1 MLFLAS
7 FEQSLLMLPLVL
19 GIYLSYKILRTTDL
33 TVDGSFVLGA
43 GAYARCLSEGLNHSL
58 SLMLALLLG
67 FTAGCIVALIQRHNR
82 VNALVASIIMLFM
95 LYSINFQVMGRPNIS
110 LLAHDLLSHV
120 PPAYE
125 TLMKIVILCVMALLL
140 LFGLA
145 LLIKSRYGLLMR
157 AFGCNPTLLKKQGKQ
172 PERYRLL
179 TLGLSNALAALCGVM
194 TAQVNGYADINMGF
208 GMALTGIGAVV
219 IGQQLLLYLRKR
231 THFSVTYDLLGCLL
245 GIYLYFL
252 VMHLLL
258 KIHVDPINLKLFLG
272 VVLILSLRSAS
283 FVKRKNGHA

>member
-19 GIYLSYKILRTTDL
+19 GIYLSYRILNTTDL

-43 GAYARCLSEGLNHSL
+43 GTYARALSEGLGHSL
-58 SLMLALLLG
+58 SLTLALLFG
-67 FTAGCIVALIQRHNR
+67 FAAGSIVALIQRHNR

-110 LLAHDLLSHV
+110 LLAHDLLTHV
-120 PPAYE
+120 PPTYE
-125 TLMKIVILCVMALLL
+125 TPVKIIILCGLSLLL
-140 LFGLA
+140 LCGLMLLVKSRHG
-145 LLIKSRYGLLMR
+145 LLIR
-157 AFGCNPTLLKKQGKQ
+157 AFGCNPPLVKKYGKN
-172 PERYRLL
+172 PEYYRLL
-179 TLGLSNALAALCGVM
+179 TLGLSNALAAFCGVM

-219 IGQQLLLYLRKR
+219 IGQQLLLYLRRR
-231 THFSVTYDLLGCLL
+231 THFSVSYDLLGCFL
-245 GIYLYFL
+245 GIYLYFV

-283 FVKRKNGHA
+283 FVKRKS